1 MDTIRIVTEAEFEA
15 IEAQF
20 HQAHATQEGKLPL
33 EEQVAHYN
41 QFYDLLV
48 TGLQTVG
55 SLAEGSSEGDFV
67 TSCFVDPSFVTVVVS
82 TTDTVLKSGAL
93 EVAHRAIVEA
103 GGQHMV
109 VFDTGS
115 RMAVLP
121 DGSVVGY
128 SDQEDLG

>member
-15 IEAQF
+15 VQAQF
-20 HQAHATQEGKLPL
+20 QKAHADQEGHLPQ
-33 EEQVAHYN
+33 EEQAAHYN

-48 TGLQTVG
+48 AGLQTVG

-82 TTDTVLKSGAL
+82 TTATVLKSGAL

-103 GGQHMV
+103 GGHHMV

-115 RMAVLP
+115 YIAVLP
-121 DGSVVGY
+121 DGSVIGY
-128 SDQEDLG
+128 SAFEDLG